1 MSEAVREAQKKG
13 RPVIRNVDFGDI
25 TYRGYYKQPPSAIV
39 SILHRVSGAGLF
51 LFLPFL
57 LWLFQESLRS
67 EISFAHFAGVVSH
80 PFTKI
85 IILGLSWAYLHHFC
99 AGVRH
104 LFMDN
109 HMALDKDASQKTA
122 RWVLTISLVLT
133 LLVALKLFGVF

>member
-1 MSEAVREAQKKG
+1 MSEAVREGQKKG

-57 LWLFQESLRS
+57 LWLLQQSLVS
-67 EISFAHFAGVVSH
+67 ETTFAHFAGVVSN

-85 IILGLSWAYLHHFC
+85 IILGLSWAYLHHFT

-109 HMALDKDASQKTA
+109 HIALDKDDSQRTA
-122 RWVLTISLVLT
+122 RWVLAISLALT
-133 LLVALKLFGVF
+133 FLVALKLFGVF

>member
-1 MSEAVREAQKKG
+1 MSEAVREAAKKG
-13 RPVIRNVDFGDI
+13 RPEFRNVGIGDI
-25 TYRGYYKQPPSAIV
+25 TSKYRMPPSAIV

-57 LWLFQESLRS
+57 LYLFQESLLS
-67 EISFAHFAGVVSH
+67 ETTFAHFSGVVSH
-80 PFTKI
+80 PFVKL
-85 IILGLSWAYLHHFC
+85 IILGLSWAYLHHFV

-109 HMALDKDASQKTA
+109 HIALDKDDSQRTA
-122 RWVLTISLVLT
+122 RWVLAISLALT

>member
-13 RPVIRNVDFGDI
+13 RPVIRNVSFADI
-25 TYRGYYKQPPSAIV
+25 TYRRNYKQPPSALV
-39 SILHRVSGAGLF
+39 SILHRVSGFGLF

-57 LWLFQESLRS
+57 LYLFQESLRS
-67 EISFAHFAGVVSH
+67 EISFAHFAGIASH

-85 IILGLSWAYLHHFC
+85 ILLGLSWAYLHHFT
-99 AGVRH
+99 AGIRH

-109 HMALDKDASQKTA
+109 HIALDKDDSQRTA
-122 RWVLTISLVLT
+122 RWVLVISLVLT